1 MSKLG
6 KLVKGIFG
14 ATEESPKALVGF
26 PSGGSGTGGR
36 VIYTEGYDGEKNLGE
51 IGPVTTY
58 VLDLPALRF
67 RSWKAYLDSE
77 IAQTVIERF
86 VSWKIG
92 AGLKLQSLPNYTV
105 LEQEGIKIDRNSDD
119 HKGIEQRFK
128 VWQNSK
134 MADIHGEN
142 TLNHICREAE
152 KNATVGGDVLVIQR
166 VINGQ
171 LKIQLI
177 DAQNV
182 ISPIFPEGLKNG
194 HSLSN
199 GVETDK
205 NGEVVAYHVRKE
217 SDIFATERIKAKNAG
232 FRVAYLYK
240 GLGYRLSDNRGIPLI
255 VAVMESISKVER
267 YKEATVGAA
276 EEVAKIAY
284 QITHEAHSSG
294 ENPMADRMAKAFDL
308 DGDGTNLPVDNA
320 GDVLANNVAATTN
333 KMAFNNPIGAKIEPM
348 NTGQKELYFKDF
360 YTINWVVVCATLQ
373 IPSEIAMSKYDS
385 NFSASRAALKDWE
398 HTLNVSRTKFDEQ
411 FLTPIYELWVYL
423 EVLRGKIKVEGLIDS
438 YFDQNEYAIQAN
450 LSHRF
455 VGANVPHIDPL
466 KEVKAEREKLGD
478 LGGNL
483 PLTTLEQATEALNGG
498 DSEVNMNQ
506 YTKELKGFNP
516 PLPPAPI
523 VAVPPV
529 IEKK

>member
-1 MSKLG
+1 MNKLEKVINFFSKNTN
-6 KLVKGIFG
+6 KV
-14 ATEESPKALVGF
+14 EALVGF
-26 PSGGSGTGGR
+26 PTGGNSGSGR

-51 IGPVTTY
+51 IGPVTNY
-58 VLDLPALRF
+58 VLDLPALRY
-67 RSWKAYLDSE
+67 RSWKSYLDSE

-86 VSWKIG
+86 ITWEIG

-105 LEQEGIKIDRNSDD
+105 LEQEGVKVNRNGDD

-142 TLNHICREAE
+142 TFNQICREAR
-152 KNATVGGDVLVIQR
+152 KNAIIGGDVLVVQR
-166 VINGQ
+166 VIKGQ
-171 LKIQLI
+171 LKVQLI
-177 DAQNV
+177 DAQNIV
-182 ISPIFPEGLKNG
+182 SPSFTEVLKGGNKI
-194 HSLSN
+194 SN
-199 GVETDK
+199 GVET
-205 NGEVVAYHVRKE
+205 NRLGEVVAYHVRKD
-217 SDIFATERIKAKNAG
+217 SDIFTTERILANNKG

-255 VAVMESISKVER
+255 VAVMESIAKVER

-284 QITHEAHSSG
+284 QVVHDVHSTG
-294 ENPMADRMAKAFDL
+294 ENPMAKQMAKAFDL
-308 DGDGTNLPVDNA
+308 DGDGTNIPVDN
-320 GDVLANNVAATTN
+320 GGKQLADNVASTTG
-333 KMAFNNPIGAKIEPM
+333 KMAYNNPIGAKIESM
-348 NTGQKELYFKDF
+348 NTGQKELYFKEF
-360 YTINWVVVCATLQ
+360 YTVNWVVVCATLQ

-398 HTLNVSRTKFDEQ
+398 HTLNVSRTKFDEG
-411 FLTPIYELWVYL
+411 FLTPIYELWTYL
-423 EVLRGKIKVEGLIDS
+423 EVLRGKIKVEGLIDA
-438 YFDQNEYAIQAN
+438 YFNQNKYAIEAH

-483 PLTTLEQATEALNGG
+483 PLTTLESATEALNGG
-498 DSEVNMNQ
+498 DSEVNMIQ
-506 YTKELKGFNP
+506 YTKELEGFNP
-516 PLPPAPI
+516 PLPAAPI
-523 VAVPPV
+523 APVVPI